1 MLADHRLLNPLLLRA
16 LAQAGHGDLVVVA
29 DAGLPLLGCPVIDLS
44 LTEGVPSF
52 LDVARAVRRSLCV
65 ESAILAEESR
75 PQPFYADLV
84 SLMSTLP
91 LQYLSH
97 QQFKA
102 RISAASVIVRTGECV
117 PFSNVA
123 FVAGTSF

>member
-16 LAQAGHGDLVVVA
+16 LAQAGHGDLIVVA
-29 DAGLPLLGCPVIDLS
+29 DAGLPLLGCSVIDLS

-52 LDVARAVRRSLCV
+52 LDVARAVLQSLCV

-75 PQPFYADLV
+75 PQPFHADLV

-91 LQYLSH
+91 LQYVSH
-97 QQFKA
+97 EQFKV
-102 RISAASVIVRTGECV
+102 RVSAASVIVRTGECV